1 MVLLAE
7 VVCLEDCSPW
17 RIVPLRVCAQVTAC
31 LQRGVVLRPG
41 FNGCQT
47 LLPVASDAPSATM
60 PQETELK
67 LEVHP
72 QDLTGLLKHPLLKA
86 QPAQRERLFNT
97 YFDTSTLALRAQR
110 MAVRERL
117 VGRQTLLTVK
127 TAGQSVGGLS
137 CRGEWEAPSRPG
149 AFDFASLVDDEALA
163 RQLASVAWQLV
174 PVFRTDFTRRSW
186 VLQHGLARV
195 EVALD
200 HGFIAT
206 GHEPG
211 GQRQP
216 ILELELE
223 LLDGPVDALLDLAH
237 TLALGPQGQA
247 AGALRLL
254 PANRSKAE
262 RGYALFMG
270 ERPQPVKASALHLQG
285 NMHPVQAFR
294 AAALGCLG
302 HLQANEAGVLHP
314 GADGAMPD
322 PEFVHQARVALRR
335 LRTGL
340 RIFRVHLPVRFAAH
354 WAAEWKALTNQL
366 GDARNWDVFA
376 TEWLPEL
383 MDADPGPGGAGGAA
397 SQALVD
403 WVQAQRQHAWRR
415 AAEALGSR
423 EHALRLLAFT
433 RAVLA
438 LRPADAQA
446 GDAGFAGSGQGLADW
461 ARTVLRKRHA
471 ALRLQ
476 ARAAQ
481 RMGPEGRH
489 ALRISLKK
497 LRYAQEF
504 LSSVLPS
511 KRVARSNAAL
521 AGAQALL
528 GRLND
533 LSTAHGLLCTAPPGP
548 DSARVV
554 AWQQVLHAR
563 LCAGLL
569 ELPGMERSLEKAPT
583 PWG

>member
-1 MVLLAE
+1 M
-7 VVCLEDCSPW
+7 S
-17 RIVPLRVCAQVTAC
+17 
-31 LQRGVVLRPG
+31 
-41 FNGCQT
+41 
-47 LLPVASDAPSATM
+47 
-60 PQETELK
+60 QETELK

-72 QDLTGLLKHPLLKA
+72 QDLADLLKHPLLKA
-86 QPAQRERLFNT
+86 QTARRERLFNT

-110 MAVRERL
+110 MAVRERR

-137 CRGEWEAPSRPG
+137 SRGEWEAPTRPG
-149 AFDFASLVDDEALA
+149 AFDFAGLVDDAALA
-163 RQLASVAWQLV
+163 DQLASVAWQLV

-186 VLQHGLARV
+186 VLQHGPARV

-200 HGFIAT
+200 QGFIAT
-206 GHEPG
+206 GHAPG
-211 GQRQP
+211 SQRQP

-247 AGALRLL
+247 ASALRLL

-270 ERPQPVKASALHLQG
+270 ERPQPVKASALQLQAG
-285 NMHPVQAFR
+285 MHPVQAFR

-314 GADGAMPD
+314 GADGALPD

-340 RIFRVHLPVRFAAH
+340 RIFRGHLPARFAAH

-383 MDADPGPGGAGGAA
+383 MDADPGPGGAS

-415 AAEALGSR
+415 AADALGSR

-433 RAVLA
+433 RAVLG
-438 LRPADAQA
+438 LQPADAPVGDVGIA
-446 GDAGFAGSGQGLADW
+446 DGATGADAGRRLAVW

-533 LSTAHGLLCTAPPGP
+533 LSTAHGLLGTAPPGP
-548 DSARVV
+548 ASARVV

-563 LCAGLL
+563 LSAGLL
-569 ELPGMERSLEKAPT
+569 ELPAMERSLEKAPT